1 MKVLFL
7 SKEFRSGEGISEY
20 CKSVAEHL
28 VAEGHE
34 ASIVAFDDR
43 EDYGIDDRVEVRKVP
58 LYFEGDN
65 LYNWAMMLN
74 NELKK
79 HSRELI
85 EEDEYDIIHA
95 NDWVTVPGG
104 TALSR
109 HLEIPLVVT
118 VHSTENERG
127 FGGEHAELIS
137 ELEWQ
142 GTFEADKVLVTKE
155 ETKNSVLFD
164 LDVPGEKVEVI
175 DPYSA
180 DWESRI
186 LKQYGKTIKQ
196 EEQKLAEQKT
206 S

>member
-1 MKVLFL
+1 MKILFL
-7 SKEFRSGEGISEY
+7 AKEFQDGEGITEY

-28 VAEGHE
+28 VRNNHDT
-34 ASIVAFDDR
+34 SVVAFDDQA
-43 EDYGIDDRVEVRKVP
+43 DYSIDDRVDVRKVP

-79 HSRELI
+79 HSREII
-85 EEDEYDIIHA
+85 EEGEYDVIHA
-95 NDWVTVPGG
+95 NDWVTIPGAI
-104 TALSR
+104 ALSR
-109 HLEIPLVVT
+109 HLEIPLIVT

-175 DPYSA
+175 DPYEP
-180 DWESRI
+180 DWESRV
-186 LKQYGKTIKQ
+186 LKQYRKTIKQ
-196 EEQKLAEQKT
+196 EERKIAEKKT
-206 S
+206 P

>member
-34 ASIVAFDDR
+34 ASVVAFDDR

-79 HSRELI
+79 HSREII
-85 EEDEYDIIHA
+85 EEDEYDLIHA

-109 HLEIPLVVT
+109 HLEIPMVVT

-175 DPYSA
+175 DPYTA
-180 DWESRI
+180 DWQSRI
-186 LKQYGKTIKQ
+186 LKQYRKTIKQ